1 MFTDPTS
8 MLTAPASYGDT
19 VRRAAGLVIVLLI
32 ALFLAGSLGSTEV
45 HQTTSFVTER

>member
-1 MFTDPTS
+1 MFKDPTS

-19 VRRAAGLVIVLLI
+19 VRTAAGVIIIVLA
-32 ALFLAGSLGSTEV
+32 ALFFLGSMGSPEV